1 MRPMAILTSL
11 LLLAAPALADTIGTP
26 SDDMTVEQAKTYSDC
41 MTQARRAPDQA
52 LKVAQAWAQKGGGI
66 PAGHCAAVALIGL
79 GRYQEAA
86 DSMEKLGGQEI
97 ATRKDLAAGLFGQA
111 AQAWVLANDNGRAIK
126 DQTAALTLTPDDP
139 ELLIDRGVMLAS
151 IVKYSE
157 SIDYFSKAHGFANDR
172 ADILV
177 LRATAYRMTKSLDLA
192 RQDIDQAIKLEPKN
206 PDAFLERGIIR
217 QLGNDTA
224 GAKQDWQKTLA
235 LGPGSPAAE
244 TAGANLKQLDQGV
257 QPTQPQPQ

>member
-1 MRPMAILTSL
+1 MRPTALLTSL
-11 LLLAAPALADTIGTP
+11 ALFTAPAFADTVGTP
-26 SDDMTVEQAKTYSDC
+26 AGDMTVQQAKTYSDC
-41 MTQARRAPDQA
+41 MSQARRMPDQA
-52 LKVAQAWAQKGGGI
+52 LRSAQAWAQNGGGV

-86 DSMEKLGGQEI
+86 DSMERLGGQEL

-111 AQAWVLANDNGRAIK
+111 AQAWVLANDNDRAIK

-151 IVKYSE
+151 IAKYRE
-157 SIDYFSKAHGFANDR
+157 AIDDFSKAHQLANDR

-177 LRATAYRMTKSLDLA
+177 LRATAYRMAKSLDLA
-192 RQDIDQAIKLEPKN
+192 RQDIEQAIKLEPKN
-206 PDAFLERGIIR
+206 PDAFLERGILR
-217 QLGNDTA
+217 KLGNDKA
-224 GAKQDWQKTLA
+224 GAKADWQKTLA

-244 TAGANLKQLDQGV
+244 TAGANLKQLDQPV
-257 QPTQPQPQ
+257 QPAQPQ